1 MTQAEIYACGN
12 RAIKKTINSLKDGF
26 RRAKVFGI
34 NIYNY
39 YAMPRITLDEFI
51 LMIEKLVAGISRHNQ
66 IIMADDFNPWFED

>member
-12 RAIKKTINSLKDGF
+12 RAIKKTTNNLKDGF